1 MDLKRKLFI
10 AGAAI
15 VPVLGVGGLAL
26 ASASGANPPSTS
38 APAPNTSAPG
48 TSSPQSPD
56 NSATSETTDAAEAP
70 GTAQAD
76 GPGGHQDAAGVNV
89 DHQFDGQE

>member
-1 MDLKRKLFI
+1 MELKRKLFI

-26 ASASGANPPSTS
+26 ASASGATTSPSTPITT
-38 APAPNTSAPG
+38 PAPNTS
-48 TSSPQSPD
+48 SPQAPE
-56 NSATSETTDAAEAP
+56 NSATSETADTAEEP

-76 GPGGHQDAAGVNV
+76 GPGGHQDAPGVNV
-89 DHQFDGQE
+89 DHQFGGQE